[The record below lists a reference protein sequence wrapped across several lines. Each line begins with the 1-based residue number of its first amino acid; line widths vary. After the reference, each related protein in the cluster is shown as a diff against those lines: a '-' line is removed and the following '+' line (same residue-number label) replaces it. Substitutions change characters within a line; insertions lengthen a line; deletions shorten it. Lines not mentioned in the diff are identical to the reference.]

1 MPPWCLSPSH
11 TTLGHITSHP
21 ALDEHPT
28 EPSCAVLEGLLLARG
43 QIWGAAEGVVRF
55 NHPSGCYILLL
66 IHMAPATL
74 PGHPEYIKS
83 GYRML
88 VARGMGALSQG
99 KPCVGVSY
107 GSRVGSMAGV
117 TGRAGLWLFWPLRIR
132 TAGQGWDPPKQVGPK
147 HLTYRTAN
155 PIKRAFN

>member
-1 MPPWCLSPSH
+1 MPPWCLSPGH

-55 NHPSGCYILLL
+55 NYPSGCYILLL
-66 IHMAPATL
+66 IYMAPVTL
-74 PGHPEYIKS
+74 PGHHEYIKS

-88 VARGMGALSQG
+88 VARGMEALSQG

-107 GSRVGSMAGV
+107 GSRLGSMAGV
-117 TGRAGLWLFWPLRIR
+117 TGRALAFLATEDQDCW
-132 TAGQGWDPPKQVGPK
+132 AGMGS
-147 HLTYRTAN
+147 T
-155 PIKRAFN
+155 